1 MSGVLNPAPLDPRS
15 QSYNGDECPQ
25 QRRRW
30 WESLPPRHAR
40 RRATRAGETGRDGAG
55 GDVRE
60 DPWPGTARVAPADF
74 SRGLVL
80 CWPYDVTISGRWCFA
95 PSIHIRV
102 QQAEASARPSMA
114 DLWRNDATSAAPTC
128 PARCYVPELR
138 VTVIK

>member
-74 SRGLVL
+74 RRGLVL

-95 PSIHIRV
+95 SEFNRQRQVRGRV
-102 QQAEASARPSMA
+102 WLISGETTPPLPHPLVRHGVMHQS
-114 DLWRNDATSAAPTC
+114 
-128 PARCYVPELR
+128 
-138 VTVIK
+138 